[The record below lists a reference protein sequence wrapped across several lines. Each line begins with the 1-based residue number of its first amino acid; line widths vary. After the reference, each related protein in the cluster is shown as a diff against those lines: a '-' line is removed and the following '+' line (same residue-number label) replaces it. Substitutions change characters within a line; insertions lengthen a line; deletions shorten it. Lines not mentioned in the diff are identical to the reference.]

1 MQNWCLVQCDIN
13 AELVS
18 HVQCHINAELVSC
31 VVQCDI
37 DAELV
42 SLMLCNLV
50 SVKNSPCS
58 QGSVKEY
65 APSELSEPC
74 YSKPSASSITCNEH
88 AAKTEKALPTA
99 PTVRK
104 HGCAGKSESSACITL
119 FQSYLPYQTMAL
131 TTAIEKCTHLYDDA

>member
-74 YSKPSASSITCNEH
+74 
-88 AAKTEKALPTA
+88 
-99 PTVRK
+99 
-104 HGCAGKSESSACITL
+104 
-119 FQSYLPYQTMAL
+119 
-131 TTAIEKCTHLYDDA
+131 